1 MYLVDSPWF
10 CWVSVRFC
18 IGFGWIS
25 LMFCIGSAWIRVGFL
40 LDSVCIFGTL

>member
-1 MYLVDSPWF
+1 MYLIDSPWF

-25 LMFCIGSAWIRVGFL
+25 EMFCIGSAWIRVGFCMDL
-40 LDSVCIFGTL
+40 VCMD